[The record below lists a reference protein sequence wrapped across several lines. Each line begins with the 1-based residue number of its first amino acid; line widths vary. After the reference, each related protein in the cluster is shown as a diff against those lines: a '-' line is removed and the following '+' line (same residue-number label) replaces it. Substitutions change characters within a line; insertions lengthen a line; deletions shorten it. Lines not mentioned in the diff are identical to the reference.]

1 MVLLVGNQYHWQF
14 VWEETQRYPTLVRS
28 ISQAEDRTRY
38 TWMRNEPANYC
49 AHRTLSW
56 MKLQICLD
64 GIPCRYTSN
73 NNLFKLEPHVILYTC
88 SRTKISRYK
97 NSIVNTSNSW
107 SAIVINLLTAFGEIF
122 LAVLTR
128 CK

>member
-1 MVLLVGNQYHWQF
+1 MVLLVGNQYHC
-14 VWEETQRYPTLVRS
+14 VGGNSYPTLVRS

-38 TWMRNEPANYC
+38 AWMRNEPANYC

-73 NNLFKLEPHVILYTC
+73 NNLFKLWPHVILY

-107 SAIVINLLTAFGEIF
+107 PAIVINLLTAFGEIF
-122 LAVLTR
+122 LAVLTIVRIR